1 MMTERIPILF
11 DRAVRPEWL
20 DYALAQYLISE
31 NEAALRD
38 VLHDLIAQETE
49 SYYTIQKTA
58 LQLQRLVGF
67 RSPISR
73 EQLSQ
78 AYEKM
83 RNLSPDERK
92 CTRIAL
98 MIKAN
103 PFFADCITTIKKL
116 HEMGVEGISLQDL
129 YPRLTSKYGDRGM
142 VPRRVRYV
150 LQTLALHEI
159 LENRKQKWYVQAPE
173 CLSVSI

>member
-20 DYALAQYLISE
+20 DYALDQYLKTE
-31 NEAALRD
+31 DEAALRD
-38 VLHDLIAQETE
+38 ILQDLIAQETD
-49 SYYTIQKTA
+49 SYYNIQKTA

-67 RSPISR
+67 RSPIPR

-83 RNLSPDERK
+83 RSLPPDDRT
-92 CTRIAL
+92 CLRVSLIVH
-98 MIKAN
+98 AN
-103 PFFADCITTIKKL
+103 PFFADCVAAIKRL
-116 HEMGVEGISLQDL
+116 TEMGVDGVALQDL
-129 YPRLTSKYGDRGM
+129 YPRLTAKYGDRGM

-150 LQTLALHEI
+150 LQTLAYLEV
-159 LENRKQKWYVQAPE
+159 LENRWQRWFVLRPE
-173 CLSVSI
+173 CIEIH